1 MFARKVEFDLVVNK
15 KEEFLRKLR
24 DEVLPIM
31 KKQPGFIDMLGL
43 TNEIKV
49 EKALVI
55 SFWESREH
63 ALNYENMVFPKI
75 SQMLKPYLMT
85 PCVVSPCVVE
95 KMISERI
102 LTAVA

>member
-24 DEVLPIM
+24 DQVLPM
-31 KKQPGFIDMLGL
+31 LKNQPGFVDILGL

-49 EKALVI
+49 EKTLVI
-55 SFWESREH
+55 SFWETREH
-63 ALNYENMVFPKI
+63 ALKYEKEVFPRVAEL
-75 SQMLKPYLMT
+75 LKPYLMRAFVVT
-85 PCVVSPCVVE
+85 PCLVE
-95 KMISERI
+95 KTISEHL

>member
-31 KKQPGFIDMLGL
+31 RKQPGFIDILGL

-63 ALNYENMVFPKI
+63 ALNYEKTAFPKI
-75 SQMLKPYLMT
+75 TEMLKPYVMT
-85 PCVVSPCVVE
+85 SFVVTPCVVE
-95 KMISERI
+95 KTISERI

>member
-1 MFARKVEFDLVVNK
+1 MFARKVEFDLMMIK
-15 KEEFLRKLR
+15 KDEFLRKLR
-24 DEVLPIM
+24 DEVLPIL

-63 ALNYENMVFPKI
+63 ALAYEKEVFPKI
-75 SQMLKPYLMT
+75 AAMLRPYLMT
-85 PCVVSPCVVE
+85 PFVVTSCVVE
-95 KMISERI
+95 RTISERI
-102 LTAVA
+102 LAAVA

>member
-1 MFARKVEFDLVVNK
+1 MFARKLEFDLVVNK

-31 KKQPGFIDMLGL
+31 KTQPGFIDILGL

-63 ALNYENMVFPKI
+63 ALNYEKTVFPKI
-75 SQMLKPYLMT
+75 TEMLRPYLMT

-95 KMISERI
+95 ETISEHI